1 MDGHGEISQQ
11 AIASQHCDKSE
22 ATTTQCLS
30 HTQWSRYFNFIC
42 ILTFD
47 LYFQHSLHVI
57 ALNFHF
63 PHVTF
68 HQCKD
73 IYVHPYV
80 LLVDSNRP
88 KKLFPLAWAVP
99 IGHFHFPKF
108 TFTFCISLSL
118 ALSIFSCPLTA
129 LQVPLSLPPYYT
141 LLKNTT
147 IEHSVRLVTL
157 ETCYQ
162 SDEET

>member
-22 ATTTQCLS
+22 ATTIQCLS

-42 ILTFD
+42 ILTFN

-63 PHVTF
+63 PRVPF

-88 KKLFPLAWAVP
+88 TNCFLLH
-99 IGHFHFPKF
+99 GQCQLG
-108 TFTFCISLSL
+108 TFTFQNSLSL
-118 ALSIFSCPLTA
+118 SAFHFHWHCLYFTFDSYFPVSHLPVSSPVGIFNFHNR
-129 LQVPLSLPPYYT
+129 LSLSTFYF
-141 LLKNTT
+141 
-147 IEHSVRLVTL
+147 
-157 ETCYQ
+157 
-162 SDEET
+162 